1 MIIKIESNSIL
12 GGGGFG
18 IILKTQNDKALKL
31 IKNVN
36 ECESLKQEIYIHKRI
51 EEILTNKSHKNV
63 AKVPHIYETF
73 ENIVTVNINNVKN
86 TYLCGILMD
95 KIEALKFPDCKEFCQ
110 FHPAFGLEFDEEDID
125 RIHYVN
131 DKIELKEFRGFYGSV
146 DYLSEILEARNIEPE
161 KYIENLV
168 VQMAKTL
175 KVLLI
180 NGVNPADIEFVIDN
194 DLKLW
199 ILDFGLCFEINP
211 FKTRKELQE
220 FLNKKGIYGLK
231 DNMYIPV
238 YSYLKNIFENEFLK
252 IE

>member
-1 MIIKIESNSIL
+1 MIIKIESDSIL

-18 IILKTQNDKALKL
+18 IVFRTQNDQAVKL
-31 IKNVN
+31 IKNIN
-36 ECESLKQEIYIHKRI
+36 ECESLKQEIYIHRRI
-51 EEILTNKSHKNV
+51 EEILKNAKDICI
-63 AKVPHIYETF
+63 AKVPHIYEKF
-73 ENIVTVNINNVKN
+73 ENIVTVNNN

-125 RIHYVN
+125 RIHYV
-131 DKIELKEFRGFYGSV
+131 DGFDMLSEFRGFYGSV
-146 DYLSEILEARNIEPE
+146 DYLSEILETRNIEPE

-168 VQMAKTL
+168 VQMARTFR
-175 KVLLI
+175 VLLT

-211 FKTRKELQE
+211 LKTRKELQE